1 MGRYLVAADP
11 SQDEVDRIWG
21 ISTLVTT
28 QLTPGVGVL
37 LDSTKFG
44 RMAVREPLSVRV
56 GFANDDL
63 VRNIYRWVCE
73 ERLALAVE
81 RPSAILSI
89 TKLPVS

>member
-1 MGRYLVAADP
+1 MGRYLLAADP

-28 QLTPGVGVL
+28 QLTPGVRVL
-37 LDSTKFG
+37 LDFNKFG
-44 RMAVREPLSVRV
+44 RMAVRDPLSVRV

-63 VRNIYRWVCE
+63 VPNIYRWVCE

-89 TKLPVS
+89 TKLPVA